1 MKPWLGW
8 IVVLIGMG
16 VVFGP
21 TTPLSC
27 PASVSAAQP
36 KTAPG
41 GAAKKKEEPKI
52 EGQEIARGE
61 AGFLGVE
68 VVEGKFKL
76 NFYDKEKKP
85 MKPDV
90 ARAALRWDPK
100 YKVGMERLTL
110 SSAGES
116 WLTSERVI
124 RPPYNFKLFIVLVKD
139 TSAGEDPVGETY
151 TIDLRQ

>member
-8 IVVLIGMG
+8 ILVLTATSF
-16 VVFGP
+16 VFGP
-21 TTPLSC
+21 ITLLPSTGSMN
-27 PASVSAAQP
+27 AAQP
-36 KTAPG
+36 KAAPA
-41 GAAKKKEEPKI
+41 GAEKEEPKI
-52 EGQEIARGE
+52 EGQEISRGE
-61 AGFLGVE
+61 SGFLGVQ
-68 VVEGKFKL
+68 VVESKFKL

-85 MKPDV
+85 TKPDV

-110 SSAGES
+110 SSVGES

>member
-8 IVVLIGMG
+8 ILVLTATG

-21 TTPLSC
+21 PLSNT
-27 PASVSAAQP
+27 ARVHAAQP
-36 KTAPG
+36 KAAPG
-41 GAAKKKEEPKI
+41 GTVPKKEEPKI
-52 EGQEIARGE
+52 EGQEISRGE
-61 AGFLGVE
+61 LGFLGVQ
-68 VVEGKFKL
+68 VAEGKFKL
-76 NFYDKEKKP
+76 NFYDKQKKP
-85 MKPDV
+85 IKPDV
-90 ARAALRWDPK
+90 VRAALRWDPK

-110 SSAGES
+110 STAGES

-139 TSAGEDPVGETY
+139 TAAGGDPVGETY